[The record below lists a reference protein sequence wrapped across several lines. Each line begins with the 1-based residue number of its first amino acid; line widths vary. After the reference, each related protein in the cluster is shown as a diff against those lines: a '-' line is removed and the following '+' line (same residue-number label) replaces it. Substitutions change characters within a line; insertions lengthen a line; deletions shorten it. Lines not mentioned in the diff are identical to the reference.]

1 MIWYDKISISCKD
14 VGTTGPCIFSHKNIS
29 CVCLLG
35 QVWSNLQSSTVLTMW
50 SSKWEPVSQWRVVSI
65 YTLSEK
71 YMVQLSCIGLDLT
84 CRWWWTSLP
93 SKGYAMGFKDGD
105 SSCKSPTCFQW
116 PQILV
121 TSTNV
126 PFGMAVW
133 LWHKRYKYPT
143 GSMYGTCTSC
153 YHFHGSVMA
162 HWIKVKIPP
171 FCKPA

>member
-1 MIWYDKISISCKD
+1 MIKISISCKD

-105 SSCKSPTCFQW
+105 SSCKSPTCFEW

-126 PFGMAVW
+126 PFGMAVL